1 MALRSNKLK
10 FVGLFGLGIFQI
22 RNFDIDVMAADGG
35 DVIGAEVAELG
46 IVGESEYVVAFLN
59 IEYAQSKFYMSLG
72 GFAALKPLARRFLR
86 IIHVGVN
93 RWCIGY

>member
-1 MALRSNKLK
+1 MVLPATNCAPLLGAVKLT
-10 FVGLFGLGIFQI
+10 LG
-22 RNFDIDVMAADGG
+22 NWLTLMVM
-35 DVIGAEVAELG
+35 GAEVAELG